1 MILTP
6 EEMADHLSRYSNKL
20 KQETETLQIEEPVFV
35 KDVDIP
41 EEDISTHELSTL
53 CENVTGAGTFEG
65 AQLMKG
71 GLWRLYPKTREAR
84 ATLLAS
90 GLSMKGVAVPLFN
103 QNPFLKYDTAGEE
116 IPSTRLLISNVPLSA
131 ANSDIL
137 HAIEAQG
144 VTLLSKMRYELGR
157 DNNGRL
163 TRFKTGRRFI
173 HIAIPENPLPR
184 QMKIG
189 IFKAELYHR
198 EQRQAVTVNQEC
210 YNCLEKGH
218 RAAACTNSVR
228 CRDCKGEG
236 HKSGDPACDWLE
248 RATQFEREA
257 QNEAAS
263 VLLEQNNTDNTDNME
278 EEISADKLADEDPL
292 ADEEPLSVGATPAS
306 NASAAPR
313 TGKKDSSKP
322 SAKDKLAR
330 FINRGASKG
339 TAEKRKSPEPNGEND
354 TERSSMKKQA
364 LVDGT

>member
-1 MILTP
+1 
-6 EEMADHLSRYSNKL
+6 MAESDSRYSNKL

-35 KDVDIP
+35 KYVDIP
-41 EEDISTHELSTL
+41 EDEITTYELCKL
-53 CENVTGAGTFEG
+53 CEDVTGPGTFEG

-90 GLSMKGVAVPLFN
+90 GLSIKGVAVPLFN
-103 QNPFLKYDTAGEE
+103 KNPFLLYDTAGEE
-116 IPSTRLLISNVPLSA
+116 VPSTRLVISNVPLSA
-131 ANSDIL
+131 ANGDIS

-157 DNNGRL
+157 DQSKKL

-173 HIAIPENPLPR
+173 HVAIPENPLPR
-184 QMKIG
+184 HMKIG
-189 IFKAELYHR
+189 IFKAEIYHR

-218 RAAACTNSVR
+218 RAAACTNAVR
-228 CRDCKGEG
+228 CRDCKREG

-257 QNEAAS
+257 QDEAAS
-263 VLLEQNNTDNTDNME
+263 VLLEQNITDNTDNME
-278 EEISADKLADEDPL
+278 GETSADKPA
-292 ADEEPLSVGATPAS
+292 AEEPQSVETTPAS
-306 NASAAPR
+306 GAFAAQK
-313 TGKKDSSKP
+313 KKDSSKP
-322 SAKDKLAR
+322 SAKEKLAR
-330 FINRGASKG
+330 FARSMQPKG

-354 TERSSMKKQA
+354 TESTSMKKQA